1 MIVQV
6 FFSEAMTTQDPRLA
20 ADQSIAVDLPDGARV
35 SDLLESL
42 GLSKPGEAVAVRR
55 SKVERADSL
64 LNDGDC
70 VTILPVVEGG

>member
-1 MIVQV
+1 MIIQV
-6 FFSEAMTTQDPRLA
+6 YFSEAMTNQDPRL
-20 ADQSIAVDLPDGARV
+20 DVGQSIAVDLPDGASV

-42 GLSKPGEAVAVRR
+42 GLSKPGDAVAVR
-55 SKVERADSL
+55 SSQVQRADSL